1 LEEDMKKDK
10 TNKAIDENIKKYKD
24 LIKKCRK
31 EKRWTQEELAD
42 KLEVALPTIKR
53 YEGGTLAVPK
63 NKITKLFEVLDMQLD
78 DLRDIFADD
87 KNLINE
93 LEEIE
98 KSKDNKQKIEA
109 LRGFLKCLGYEIG
122 NLGNLVPSKALI
134 SYFRASNKS
143 NDKLYF
149 LSDDDIKNLMEDLKN
164 EIDKLIKKNAN
175 GKVTEIELNYIKE
188 QLKIK

>member
-1 LEEDMKKDK
+1 MKKDK

-24 LIKKCRK
+24 LIKKYRK
-31 EKRWTQEELAD
+31 EKRWTQEELAK
-42 KLEVALPTIKR
+42 KLDVALPTIKR
-53 YEGGTLAVPK
+53 YEGGSLAVPK
-63 NKITKLFEVLDMQLD
+63 NKITKLFQVLDMQLD

-93 LEEIE
+93 LEKIE
-98 KSKDNKQKIEA
+98 KSKDSKQKIEA
-109 LRGFLKCLGYEIG
+109 LRGFLRCLGYEIG
-122 NLGNLVPSKALI
+122 NLDSLVPSKALI

-149 LSDDDIKNLMEDLKN
+149 LSDNDIKNLMEDLKN

-188 QLKIK
+188 QLKMK